1 MEEQEYRVQL
11 EETHAKD
18 LSKAQETRETSI
30 QVTSDLKI
38 KNDELVESHTTL
50 FENFE
55 QLRETHKVTLSEL
68 TKLKETY
75 AKL

>member
-30 QVTSDLKI
+30 QVASDLKI
-38 KNDELVESHTTL
+38 KNDELVESHNKL
-50 FENFE
+50 FESF
-55 QLRETHKVTLSEL
+55 
-68 TKLKETY
+68 
-75 AKL
+75 